1 MIEFKKEYLTRFWQ
15 NVKQKITDST
25 NGLQKGIIYISN
37 YTLLSSQWVDNSQGG
52 ADYTITKSDITPN
65 HVVNVYIKAED
76 QDKMGT
82 AHTET
87 KSGSF
92 LIHALEK
99 PTDNIDVNF
108 EIKLETEGNIE

>member
-25 NGLQKGIIYISN
+25 NGLQKGIIYLPN
-37 YTLLSSQWVDNSQGG
+37 YTLLSADWVDNSQGG
-52 ADYTITKSDITPN
+52 ADYTITKQDITPN

-87 KSGSF
+87 KDGSF

-99 PTDNIDVNF
+99 PTQNIDVNF
-108 EIKLETEGNIE
+108 EITEVKENSL